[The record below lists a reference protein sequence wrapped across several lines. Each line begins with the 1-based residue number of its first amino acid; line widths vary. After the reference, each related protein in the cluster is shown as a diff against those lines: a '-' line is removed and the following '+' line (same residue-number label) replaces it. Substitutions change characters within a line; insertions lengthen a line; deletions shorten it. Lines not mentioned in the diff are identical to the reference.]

1 MSSAPL
7 NPAGRLRLI
16 DRCATRPIA
25 HVAAEAG
32 VSRQCLSKWNARY
45 ATLGEVGLVDRSSA
59 PHASPAQTEGAV
71 VVRIETLRREKKW
84 SARLIAGELNE
95 DGISISP
102 ATVGRWLTRLGINRR
117 RDLDPDGENNRTP
130 GKITAR

>member
-1 MSSAPL
+1 
-7 NPAGRLRLI
+7 
-16 DRCATRPIA
+16 
-25 HVAAEAG
+25 

-130 GKITAR
+130 GKITARYPGHMIHV